1 MCGISIIGL
10 MTGSS
15 IRDSRPLGDVH
26 REVAHALQVGI
37 DLQRGDDQAQ
47 VGRHGLLQGE
57 QVDGE
62 LVDLDLDRVDA
73 RFVAKYFFGGA
84 AVLLNHGAD
93 AALDGRFDQRAHL
106 QQLGLQLF

>member
-1 MCGISIIGL
+1 

-15 IRDSRPLGDVH
+15 IRDRGALGDVDGKI
-26 REVAHALQVGI
+26 AHAFEIGI
-37 DLQRGDDQAQ
+37 DFERRDDQPEI
-47 VGRHGLLQGE
+47 GRHGLLQGE

-62 LVDLDLDRVDA
+62 LVDLDFDFVDA
-73 RFVAKYFFGGA
+73 RLVAKHFLGGA
-84 AVLLNHGAD
+84 AVFVNHGAD